1 MDATVALGGGL
12 DSGEGTPP
20 PFAPK
25 TSGCAGACP
34 MPRGAPPPP
43 ALAGDARFARFS
55 SLAARAEVAG
65 GALRAFLRQTA
76 TPQALLHPYT
86 RPVARRRRAR
96 ERTRRPGVRPGRG

>member
-55 SLAARAEVAG
+55 SLQGRAEGTG
-65 GALRAFLRQTA
+65 GATPAALRSDNKEGADLA
-76 TPQALLHPYT
+76 IGP
-86 RPVARRRRAR
+86 PVPSTSAPGQ
-96 ERTRRPGVRPGRG
+96 RPGLSSPP